1 MKNMSKIWAL
11 GSLSLS
17 FLLTACFAIENGQGF
32 QQIAPGGWRAVFMF
46 GEGEDAERVP
56 VLFKSI
62 SSQEVDKPRLL
73 FYNGDDSVY
82 ADSLRFWGDTLFVHF
97 KETENYLRLI
107 REVDLM
113 EGNYM
118 VKGAAAKGQ
127 DLPIK
132 LYAKF
137 SRPHRFK
144 DLHMAPTAD
153 INGNWALDILDQEEN
168 LIPGQLKLR
177 TDKNT
182 VYAELKSGISKS
194 PIHLEGTIQ
203 KDQIRLSAFTGKE
216 LVYISAD
223 LRDANT
229 LGRAKIRYNQLEYA
243 CSAKKMNQ

>member
-1 MKNMSKIWAL
+1 MKKMSKIWAVA
-11 GSLSLS
+11 SLSLS
-17 FLLTACFAIENGQGF
+17 LLLTACFAIEHGEGF

-46 GEGEDAERVP
+46 GEGEDAERIP

-62 SSQEVDKPRLL
+62 STKEVEKPRLL
-73 FYNGDDSVY
+73 FYNGQDSVY

-97 KETENYLRLI
+97 KETENYLQLI

-137 SRPHRFK
+137 SRPFRFK
-144 DLHMAPTAD
+144 DLHLAPDYD
-153 INGNWALDILDQEEN
+153 INGNWALDILDKDEN
-168 LIPGQLKLR
+168 LIPGLLSLK
-177 TDKNT
+177 TEQNT
-182 VYAELKSGISKS
+182 AYAELKSGITEK
-194 PIHLEGTIQ
+194 PIYLEGTIQ
-203 KDQIRLSAFTGKE
+203 KDQLRLSAFTGKE

-243 CSAKKMNQ
+243 CLAKKIKK